1 MAAFF
6 AECIRAAVV
15 GGSIL
20 GVGIGAYSYTSIH
33 GLSLPGQQK
42 PAVQF
47 IEDKDIVGVK
57 LHGINDADTVNHKTA
72 CLEND
77 AGYKKIIVLKDQV
90 YFQKKN
96 AEADFKADCRRCE
109 ANSEVRSNGKS
120 IFYMWSPY

>member
-1 MAAFF
+1 MSAFF

-15 GGSIL
+15 GGSIV
-20 GVGIGAYSYTSIH
+20 GAGIGAYRYTTVYGP
-33 GLSLPGQQK
+33 GLPK

-47 IEDKDIVGVK
+47 IEDKNIVGVK
-57 LHGINDADTVNHKTA
+57 LHGIGDADTVNHKTA

-77 AGYKKIIVLKDQV
+77 AGYKKIIILKDQV

-109 ANSEVRSNGKS
+109 AKSEVTANGKS

>member
-6 AECIRAAVV
+6 TECIRAAVV
-15 GGSIL
+15 GGSVL
-20 GVGIGAYSYTSIH
+20 GVGIGAYSYTNVYGP
-33 GLSLPGQQK
+33 GLPSK
-42 PAVQF
+42 PVVQF
-47 IEDKDIVGVK
+47 IEDKNIVGVK
-57 LHGINDADTVNHKTA
+57 LHGINDADTVRHKTA

-77 AGYKKIIVLKDQV
+77 AGYKKIIILKDQV

>member
-20 GVGIGAYSYTSIH
+20 GVGIGAYKYTNVYGP
-33 GLSLPGQQK
+33 GLSTK
-42 PAVQF
+42 PVVQF
-47 IEDKDIVGVK
+47 IEDKNIVGVK
-57 LHGINDADTVNHKTA
+57 LHGVDDADTVKHKTA